1 MMTRMVRGAWVLM
14 ASLFWGL
21 ASVRFAL
28 GAVDEHADSHGDSG
42 GLPQL
47 DFTTWPTQIF
57 WLVVSFG
64 LAYILMW
71 RVALPRIGS
80 VLEERHNRIQGDLK
94 RAKAAS
100 ENAEQARQAF
110 EVMLAESREKAS
122 AVMREATESIRNKME
137 RKIKTSNA
145 STAEKMAEA
154 ESDIAE
160 AKARA
165 MIDVVDIASTSAAEA
180 VAQLTNIKISQADAT
195 KQVKKINDTKGAQ
208 NG

>member
-1 MMTRMVRGAWVLM
+1 MTRMVRGAWVLM
-14 ASLFWGL
+14 ASLILGL
-21 ASVRFAL
+21 VSVRFAL

-154 ESDIAE
+154 EKDIAE

-195 KQVKKINDTKGAQ
+195 KQVKQISDTKGEQ

>member
-1 MMTRMVRGAWVLM
+1 MTRMVRGAWVLM

-57 WLVVSFG
+57 WLVVSFA

-154 ESDIAE
+154 EKDIAE

>member
-28 GAVDEHADSHGDSG
+28 GAVDEHADSG

-57 WLVVSFG
+57 WLVVSFA

-154 ESDIAE
+154 EKDIAE

-195 KQVKKINDTKGAQ
+195 KQVKQINDTKGAQ

>member
-1 MMTRMVRGAWVLM
+1 MTRMVRGAWVLM

-21 ASVRFAL
+21 VSVRFAL
-28 GAVDEHADSHGDSG
+28 GAVDEHADSG

-57 WLVVSFG
+57 WLVVSFA

-154 ESDIAE
+154 EKDIAE

-195 KQVKKINDTKGAQ
+195 KQVKQISDTKGEQ

>member
-1 MMTRMVRGAWVLM
+1 MTRMVRGAWVLM

>member
-1 MMTRMVRGAWVLM
+1 MTRMVRGAWVLM
-14 ASLFWGL
+14 ASLILGL
-21 ASVRFAL
+21 VSVRFAL

-47 DFTTWPTQIF
+47 DFSTWPTQIF
-57 WLVVSFG
+57 WLVVSFA

-195 KQVKKINDTKGAQ
+195 KQVKQINDTKGEQ

>member
-1 MMTRMVRGAWVLM
+1 MMTRMLQGAWVLM

-21 ASVRFAL
+21 VSVRFAL

-57 WLVVSFG
+57 WLVVSFA

-154 ESDIAE
+154 EKDIAE

-195 KQVKKINDTKGAQ
+195 KQVKKINDTKGEQ

>member
-1 MMTRMVRGAWVLM
+1 MMTRMIQGAWRLM
-14 ASLFWGL
+14 AGLILGL
-21 ASVRFAL
+21 ASVRLAL
-28 GAVDEHADSHGDSG
+28 GAVDEHADSHADSG

-47 DFTTWPTQIF
+47 DFSTWPTQIF
-57 WLVVSFG
+57 WLVVSFA

-80 VLEERHNRIQGDLK
+80 VLEERHNRIEGDLK

-122 AVMREATESIRNKME
+122 EVMRDATESIRNKME

-145 STAEKMAEA
+145 STAKKMAEA
-154 ESDIAE
+154 ESEIAA
-160 AKARA
+160 AKTRA
-165 MIDVVDIASTSAAEA
+165 MIDVVDIASASAAEA
-180 VAQLTNIKISQADAT
+180 VAQLTHIKVSKADAT
-195 KQVKKINDTKGAQ
+195 KQVKQISTATGEQ

>member
-1 MMTRMVRGAWVLM
+1 MTRMVRGAWVLM

-21 ASVRFAL
+21 VSVRFAL
-28 GAVDEHADSHGDSG
+28 GAVDEHADSG

-47 DFTTWPTQIF
+47 DFSTWPTQIF

-100 ENAEQARQAF
+100 QNAEQARQAF

-122 AVMREATESIRNKME
+122 AVMRDATESIRNKME

-154 ESDIAE
+154 EKDIAE

-195 KQVKKINDTKGAQ
+195 KQVKKINDTKGEQ

>member
-1 MMTRMVRGAWVLM
+1 MTRIVRGAWVLM

-28 GAVDEHADSHGDSG
+28 GAVDEHADSG

-47 DFTTWPTQIF
+47 DFSTWPTQIF
-57 WLVVSFG
+57 WLVVSFA

-195 KQVKKINDTKGAQ
+195 KQVKQINDTKGAQ

>member
-1 MMTRMVRGAWVLM
+1 MMTRMVGGAWVLM

-21 ASVRFAL
+21 VSVRFAL
-28 GAVDEHADSHGDSG
+28 GAVDEHADSHADSG

-47 DFTTWPTQIF
+47 DFSTWPTQIF

-122 AVMREATESIRNKME
+122 AVMRDATESIRNKME

-154 ESDIAE
+154 ESEIAE

-195 KQVKKINDTKGAQ
+195 KQVKQISDTKGEQ

>member
-1 MMTRMVRGAWVLM
+1 MTRMVRGAWVLM

-57 WLVVSFG
+57 WLVVSFA

-154 ESDIAE
+154 EKDIAE

-195 KQVKKINDTKGAQ
+195 KQVKKINDTKGEQ

>member
-1 MMTRMVRGAWVLM
+1 MTRMVRGAWVLM
-14 ASLFWGL
+14 ASLFLGL
-21 ASVRFAL
+21 VSVRFAL

-47 DFTTWPTQIF
+47 DFSTWPTQIF

-100 ENAEQARQAF
+100 EKAEQARQAF

-195 KQVKKINDTKGAQ
+195 KQVKQISDTKGEQ

>member
-1 MMTRMVRGAWVLM
+1 MTRMVGGAWVLM

-21 ASVRFAL
+21 VSVRFAL
-28 GAVDEHADSHGDSG
+28 GAVDEHADSHADSG

-47 DFTTWPTQIF
+47 DFSTWPTQIF

-122 AVMREATESIRNKME
+122 AVMRDATESIRNKME

-154 ESDIAE
+154 ESEIAE

-195 KQVKKINDTKGAQ
+195 KQVKQISDTKGEQ

>member
-1 MMTRMVRGAWVLM
+1 MTRMVGGAWVLM

-21 ASVRFAL
+21 VSVRFAL
-28 GAVDEHADSHGDSG
+28 GAVDEHADSHADSG

-47 DFTTWPTQIF
+47 DFSTWPTQIF

-122 AVMREATESIRNKME
+122 EVMREATESIRNKME

-154 ESDIAE
+154 EKEIAE

-195 KQVKKINDTKGAQ
+195 KQVKKVDTTGAQ

>member
-1 MMTRMVRGAWVLM
+1 MTRMVRGAWVLM

-28 GAVDEHADSHGDSG
+28 GAVDEHADSG

-57 WLVVSFG
+57 WLVVSFA

-154 ESDIAE
+154 EKDIAE

-195 KQVKKINDTKGAQ
+195 KQVKQINDTKGAQ

>member
-1 MMTRMVRGAWVLM
+1 MTRMVRGAWVLM

-47 DFTTWPTQIF
+47 DFSTWPTQIF

-154 ESDIAE
+154 EKDIAE

-195 KQVKKINDTKGAQ
+195 KQVKQINDTKGAQ

>member
-1 MMTRMVRGAWVLM
+1 MTRMVRGAWVLM

-28 GAVDEHADSHGDSG
+28 AAVDEHADSHGDSG

-47 DFTTWPTQIF
+47 DFSTWPTQIF

-195 KQVKKINDTKGAQ
+195 KQVKQISDTKGEQ

>member
-1 MMTRMVRGAWVLM
+1 MTRMVRGAWVLM

-57 WLVVSFG
+57 WLVVSFA

-195 KQVKKINDTKGAQ
+195 KQVKQINDTKGEQ

>member
-14 ASLFWGL
+14 ASLILGL
-21 ASVRFAL
+21 VSVRFAL

-57 WLVVSFG
+57 WLVVSFA

>member
-1 MMTRMVRGAWVLM
+1 MTRMVRGAWVLM

-80 VLEERHNRIQGDLK
+80 VLEERHNRIEGDLK

-100 ENAEQARQAF
+100 EKAEQARQAF

>member
-1 MMTRMVRGAWVLM
+1 MTRIVRGAWVLM

-21 ASVRFAL
+21 VSVRFAL

-154 ESDIAE
+154 ESEIAE

-195 KQVKKINDTKGAQ
+195 KQVKQISDTKGEQ

>member
-1 MMTRMVRGAWVLM
+1 MTRMVRGAWVLM

-47 DFTTWPTQIF
+47 DFSTWPTQIF

-122 AVMREATESIRNKME
+122 EVMREATESIRNKME

>member
-1 MMTRMVRGAWVLM
+1 MTRMVRGAWVLM
-14 ASLFWGL
+14 ASLILGL
-21 ASVRFAL
+21 VSVRFAL

-47 DFTTWPTQIF
+47 DFSTWPTQIF

-122 AVMREATESIRNKME
+122 AVMRDATESIRNKME